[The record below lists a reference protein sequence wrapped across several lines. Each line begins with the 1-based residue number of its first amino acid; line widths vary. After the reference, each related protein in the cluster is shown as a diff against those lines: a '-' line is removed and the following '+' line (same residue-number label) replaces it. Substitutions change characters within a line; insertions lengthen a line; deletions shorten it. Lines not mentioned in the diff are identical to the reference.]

1 LALRRRARLDRDGC
15 SMKGRWQISIALP
28 SVLLAQGFPQAHV
41 IQQNFF
47 DPLRIAGEPNA

>member
-15 SMKGRWQISIALP
+15 SMKGRWQISIGLR